1 MVTTRKNIKKH
12 VGSSKVGSVQSI
24 KKAKNHMNNKKSQDE
39 KNKINQTSNK
49 VLKCTSKSS
58 GKDNVQNKRKITLHT
73 KAISRITE
81 SRKRKR
87 EDNINNEEN
96 VDCINL
102 NDLSEEHILQCIS
115 VINHLTEEQ
124 LKNNNALFDD
134 ENQPIFV
141 QVTSIRVPK
150 TPKRFIRM

>member
-1 MVTTRKNIKKH
+1 MVTTRKIIKKH
-12 VGSSKVGSVQSI
+12 VRSSKLRSAQNT
-24 KKAKNHMNNKKSQDE
+24 KKVKNHINNKKKLQDE
-39 KNKINQTSNK
+39 KNKINQTK
-49 VLKCTSKSS
+49 ALKHTSKSS
-58 GKDNVQNKRKITLHT
+58 RKDNVQNKRKITSHA
-73 KAISRITE
+73 KAISKITE

-87 EDNINNEEN
+87 EDNINSEEN
-96 VDCINL
+96 LDCIDL

-141 QVTSIRVPK
+141 QVTCIRVPK
-150 TPKRFIRM
+150 TPKRCIRM